1 MALGRRDELIGCHSR
16 LEVSKVEK
24 RCTCGYIDSDAISGA
39 AKFLR
44 YFIITVQFFKQR
56 DSSGVQRQKLSAE
69 VFFFLFL
76 FSGLE
81 VLFVLISLQRFI
93 HSEEEI
99 IQQTKRAIVV
109 SNL

>member
-24 RCTCGYIDSDAISGA
+24 RCTCGYIDSDAISDA

-69 VFFFLFL
+69 VFFFSF
-76 FSGLE
+76 FIQWSRSPVRIDITTE
-81 VLFVLISLQRFI
+81 VHTQRGGNNSANKKSYCGI
-93 HSEEEI
+93 
-99 IQQTKRAIVV
+99 
-109 SNL
+109 